1 MCLEAYHDALHRFDG
16 QLGARSIRVVC
27 TGHHGKRHQSAPSLR
42 LSDEAGRRSRA
53 DPQTAR
59 RARQSNAS
67 RYRARAVRNLLR
79 LARPPR
85 LTERPPSSSS
95 DSGRQAPAESCSHR
109 RMIMGLYARYI
120 GPKFVSCL
128 CSMEDVTAERERII
142 PLARGVVLEIGMGS
156 GLNLPF
162 YNPDQ
167 VTKVIGVDPNQAFLR
182 LGEARQQ
189 ASPVPL
195 EIIRA
200 PAEALPLEAA
210 SVDTVVITYTLCSVD
225 EPEQALRE
233 VR

>member
-1 MCLEAYHDALHRFDG
+1 
-16 QLGARSIRVVC
+16 
-27 TGHHGKRHQSAPSLR
+27 
-42 LSDEAGRRSRA
+42 
-53 DPQTAR
+53 
-59 RARQSNAS
+59 
-67 RYRARAVRNLLR
+67 
-79 LARPPR
+79 
-85 LTERPPSSSS
+85 
-95 DSGRQAPAESCSHR
+95 
-109 RMIMGLYARYI
+109 MGLYARYI

-225 EPEQALRE
+225 DPEQALRE
-233 VR
+233 VRRVLKPGGKVLLLEHGLSPEPGVARWQHRLNPIWKSLAVGCNLTRPVSELLKRTGFDIQDIEEYYLGGAPRIVGFHCSGIAQAA

>member
-1 MCLEAYHDALHRFDG
+1 
-16 QLGARSIRVVC
+16 
-27 TGHHGKRHQSAPSLR
+27 
-42 LSDEAGRRSRA
+42 
-53 DPQTAR
+53 
-59 RARQSNAS
+59 
-67 RYRARAVRNLLR
+67 
-79 LARPPR
+79 
-85 LTERPPSSSS
+85 
-95 DSGRQAPAESCSHR
+95 
-109 RMIMGLYARYI
+109 MGLYARYI

-167 VTKVIGVDPNQAFLR
+167 VRKVIGVDPNQAFLR

-225 EPEQALRE
+225 DPEQALRE
-233 VR
+233 VRRVLKPGGKVLLLEHGLSPEPGVARWQHRLNPIWKSLAVGCNLTRPVSELLKRAGFDIQDIEEYYLGGAPRIVGFHCSGIAQAA

>member
-1 MCLEAYHDALHRFDG
+1 
-16 QLGARSIRVVC
+16 
-27 TGHHGKRHQSAPSLR
+27 
-42 LSDEAGRRSRA
+42 
-53 DPQTAR
+53 
-59 RARQSNAS
+59 
-67 RYRARAVRNLLR
+67 
-79 LARPPR
+79 
-85 LTERPPSSSS
+85 
-95 DSGRQAPAESCSHR
+95 
-109 RMIMGLYARYI
+109 MGFYARYI

-142 PLARGVVLEIGMGS
+142 PLAHGVVLEIGMGS

-182 LGEARQQ
+182 LGESRRQ

-195 EIIRA
+195 EVIRA

-225 EPEQALRE
+225 DPEQALRE
-233 VR
+233 VRRVLKPGGKLLLLEHALSPEPGVARWQHRLNPIWRSLAVGCNLTRPVSELLQRAGFDVQDIEEYYLGGAPRVIGFHCSGIAQAA

>member
-1 MCLEAYHDALHRFDG
+1 
-16 QLGARSIRVVC
+16 
-27 TGHHGKRHQSAPSLR
+27 
-42 LSDEAGRRSRA
+42 
-53 DPQTAR
+53 
-59 RARQSNAS
+59 
-67 RYRARAVRNLLR
+67 
-79 LARPPR
+79 
-85 LTERPPSSSS
+85 
-95 DSGRQAPAESCSHR
+95 
-109 RMIMGLYARYI
+109 
-120 GPKFVSCL
+120 
-128 CSMEDVTAERERII
+128 MEDVTAERERII

-225 EPEQALRE
+225 DPEQALRE
-233 VR
+233 VRRVLKPGGKVLLLEHGLSPEPGVARWQHRLNPIWKSLAVGCNLTRPVSELLKRAGFDIQDIEEYYLGGAPRIVGFHCSGIAQAA

>member
-1 MCLEAYHDALHRFDG
+1 
-16 QLGARSIRVVC
+16 
-27 TGHHGKRHQSAPSLR
+27 
-42 LSDEAGRRSRA
+42 
-53 DPQTAR
+53 
-59 RARQSNAS
+59 
-67 RYRARAVRNLLR
+67 
-79 LARPPR
+79 
-85 LTERPPSSSS
+85 
-95 DSGRQAPAESCSHR
+95 
-109 RMIMGLYARYI
+109 MIMGLYARYI

-142 PLARGVVLEIGMGS
+142 PLARGVVLEIGMGA

-225 EPEQALRE
+225 DPEQALRE
-233 VR
+233 VRRVLKPGGKVLLLEHGLSPEPGVARWQHRLNPIWKSLAVGCNLTRPVSELLKRTGFDIQDIEEYYLGGAPRIVGFHCSGIAQAA

>member
-1 MCLEAYHDALHRFDG
+1 
-16 QLGARSIRVVC
+16 
-27 TGHHGKRHQSAPSLR
+27 
-42 LSDEAGRRSRA
+42 
-53 DPQTAR
+53 
-59 RARQSNAS
+59 
-67 RYRARAVRNLLR
+67 
-79 LARPPR
+79 
-85 LTERPPSSSS
+85 
-95 DSGRQAPAESCSHR
+95 
-109 RMIMGLYARYI
+109 MIMGLYARYI

-167 VTKVIGVDPNQAFLR
+167 VTKVIGVEPNQAFLR

-225 EPEQALRE
+225 DPEQALRE
-233 VR
+233 VRRVLKPGGKVLLLEHGLSPEPGVARWQHRLNPIWKSLAVGCNLTRPVSELLKRAGFDIQDIEEYYLGGAPRIVGFHCSGIAQAA

>member
-1 MCLEAYHDALHRFDG
+1 
-16 QLGARSIRVVC
+16 
-27 TGHHGKRHQSAPSLR
+27 
-42 LSDEAGRRSRA
+42 
-53 DPQTAR
+53 
-59 RARQSNAS
+59 
-67 RYRARAVRNLLR
+67 
-79 LARPPR
+79 
-85 LTERPPSSSS
+85 
-95 DSGRQAPAESCSHR
+95 
-109 RMIMGLYARYI
+109 MIMGLYARYI

-167 VTKVIGVDPNQAFLR
+167 VRKVIGVDPNQAFLR

-225 EPEQALRE
+225 DPEQTLRE
-233 VR
+233 VRRVLKPGGKVLLLEHGLSPEPGVARWQHRLNPIWKSLAVGCNLTRPVSELLKRAGFDIQDIEEYYLGGAPRIVGFHCSGIAQAA

>member
-1 MCLEAYHDALHRFDG
+1 
-16 QLGARSIRVVC
+16 
-27 TGHHGKRHQSAPSLR
+27 
-42 LSDEAGRRSRA
+42 
-53 DPQTAR
+53 
-59 RARQSNAS
+59 
-67 RYRARAVRNLLR
+67 
-79 LARPPR
+79 
-85 LTERPPSSSS
+85 
-95 DSGRQAPAESCSHR
+95 
-109 RMIMGLYARYI
+109 MIMGLYARYI

-167 VTKVIGVDPNQAFLR
+167 VAKVIGVDPNQAFLK

-225 EPEQALRE
+225 DPEQALRE
-233 VR
+233 VRRVLKPDGKVLLLEHGLSPEPGVARWQHRLNPIWRSLAVGCNLTRPVSELLKRAGFDIQDIEEYYLGGAPRIVGFHCSGIAQAA

>member
-1 MCLEAYHDALHRFDG
+1 
-16 QLGARSIRVVC
+16 
-27 TGHHGKRHQSAPSLR
+27 
-42 LSDEAGRRSRA
+42 
-53 DPQTAR
+53 
-59 RARQSNAS
+59 
-67 RYRARAVRNLLR
+67 
-79 LARPPR
+79 
-85 LTERPPSSSS
+85 
-95 DSGRQAPAESCSHR
+95 
-109 RMIMGLYARYI
+109 MGFYARYI

-128 CSMEDVTAERERII
+128 CSTEDVTAERERII
-142 PLARGVVLEIGMGS
+142 PLAVGVVLEIGMGS

-182 LGEARQQ
+182 LGESRQQ

-225 EPEQALRE
+225 DPEQALRE
-233 VR
+233 VRRVLKPGGKVLLLEHGLSPEPGVARWQHRLNPIWRSLALGCNLTRPVSELLRRAGFDVQDIEEYYLGGAPRVISFHCSGIAQAA

>member
-1 MCLEAYHDALHRFDG
+1 
-16 QLGARSIRVVC
+16 
-27 TGHHGKRHQSAPSLR
+27 
-42 LSDEAGRRSRA
+42 
-53 DPQTAR
+53 
-59 RARQSNAS
+59 
-67 RYRARAVRNLLR
+67 
-79 LARPPR
+79 
-85 LTERPPSSSS
+85 
-95 DSGRQAPAESCSHR
+95 
-109 RMIMGLYARYI
+109 MGFYARYI

-142 PLARGVVLEIGMGS
+142 PLAHGVVLEIGMGP

-182 LGEARQQ
+182 LGESRRQ

-195 EIIRA
+195 EVIRA

-225 EPEQALRE
+225 DPEQALRE
-233 VR
+233 IRRVLKPGGKVLLLEHGLSPEPGVARWQHRLNPIWRSLAVGCNLTRPVSELLQRAGFDVQDIEEYYLGGAPRVIGFHCSGIAQAA